1 MTTTPEQL
9 RQLAEHL
16 DFIASEEYEGNLA
29 PGNVSMK
36 RLLETSIALSAAA
49 DQLEAGVKVK
59 PLEWKPKTLGFE
71 AETVFGKFEVM
82 PENYSGK
89 WFWCGELGA
98 AMDQPCGKSPDSDAG
113 MQAVEDEIKRRILSA
128 IQGDGE

>member
-1 MTTTPEQL
+1 MTTTPELL
-9 RQLAEHL
+9 REMADKLMSQVG
-16 DFIASEEYEGNLA
+16 DDIQVIYDI
-29 PGNVSMK
+29 
-36 RLLETSIALSAAA
+36 ETLFKHAAVALRAAA

-59 PLEWKPKTLGFE
+59 PLEWKPKPLGFE